1 MSRLDRPIIYFLKR
15 ADGDVKIGKTFEDL
29 FNQRV
34 QGIMREHGPL
44 ELLGIIDGYSAK
56 ERELH
61 KRFEAHRRRVL
72 VNGPRVRC
80 FWHWTEW
87 FAPVDELLDFI
98 HQHAAPFT
106 YQGRNPSRIRER
118 AAASSSAFLG
128 RARQ

>member
-61 KRFEAHRRRVL
+61 KRFEAHQALGVL
-72 VNGPRVRC
+72 QVFDVQ
-80 FWHWTEW
+80 E
-87 FAPVDELLDFI
+87 AQAVAEAQAEKYL
-98 HQHAAPFT
+98 
-106 YQGRNPSRIRER
+106 
-118 AAASSSAFLG
+118 SATT
-128 RARQ
+128 